1 LLGISAADLA
11 LVEGVDTF
19 AHTFT
24 VASQEAIHL
33 DFEHVS
39 SFVNQFGSCARIEF
53 RTGDLL
59 ELTVGDGV
67 TEEEVTSFTASVS
80 NGTYDVAI
88 HVDKARLATSI
99 LGPSQAGNA
108 RVFLFAESFCHTL
121 QRGIAWFEANVW
133 IGAPMPLFVIVLD
146 SDIDLSGDYLVIC
159 GGQHL
164 SNLAPSAP
172 DPPDTRHLEA
182 VTACR
187 DQYIGWDAQWVR
199 ALTPWHFS
207 LAGSCDDSALLGLL
221 RAQLVKLVV
230 LFTCDR
236 ARTRSEEMMPRVI
249 LAEYR
254 GRDHVAIVSIDERS
268 PLDYTDAEGAALL
281 RAVDWSYEDNGTE
294 GRPNWVSDRLPFVQ
308 TRVAQSLESVTVSE
322 RLTVLICAMPHLLEG
337 LEWNWKAFIEG
348 KVGDYLNSV
357 KQVEDVVSSTVSA
370 FADRTAALATGLA
383 QTMLAAIAVL
393 VGSLIAAAFTTP
405 FNAALFR
412 LGVLT
417 YAAYVVVF
425 PGVIGLISSSGSLHV
440 ARGEF
445 EARITRFKE
454 TLYPDKVASIVGS
467 RVRDAQR
474 SFFRWLA
481 FVAVAYV
488 LVAVAAGFAAA
499 EVPHIALRVPAAQE
513 ERVMATT
520 PSASPR
526 TSAFQAGGSGLQ
538 REISAAT
545 RQSASLGSRIHSLV

>member
-1 LLGISAADLA
+1 
-11 LVEGVDTF
+11 
-19 AHTFT
+19 
-24 VASQEAIHL
+24 
-33 DFEHVS
+33 
-39 SFVNQFGSCARIEF
+39 
-53 RTGDLL
+53 
-59 ELTVGDGV
+59 
-67 TEEEVTSFTASVS
+67 
-80 NGTYDVAI
+80 
-88 HVDKARLATSI
+88 
-99 LGPSQAGNA
+99 
-108 RVFLFAESFCHTL
+108 
-121 QRGIAWFEANVW
+121 
-133 IGAPMPLFVIVLD
+133 
-146 SDIDLSGDYLVIC
+146 
-159 GGQHL
+159 
-164 SNLAPSAP
+164 
-172 DPPDTRHLEA
+172 
-182 VTACR
+182 
-187 DQYIGWDAQWVR
+187 
-199 ALTPWHFS
+199 
-207 LAGSCDDSALLGLL
+207 
-221 RAQLVKLVV
+221 
-230 LFTCDR
+230 
-236 ARTRSEEMMPRVI
+236 
-249 LAEYR
+249 
-254 GRDHVAIVSIDERS
+254 
-268 PLDYTDAEGAALL
+268 
-281 RAVDWSYEDNGTE
+281 
-294 GRPNWVSDRLPFVQ
+294 
-308 TRVAQSLESVTVSE
+308 
-322 RLTVLICAMPHLLEG
+322 MPHLLEG
-337 LEWNWKAFIEG
+337 IEWNWKAFIEG

-417 YAAYVVVF
+417 YAAYV
-425 PGVIGLISSSGSLHV
+425 
-440 ARGEF
+440 